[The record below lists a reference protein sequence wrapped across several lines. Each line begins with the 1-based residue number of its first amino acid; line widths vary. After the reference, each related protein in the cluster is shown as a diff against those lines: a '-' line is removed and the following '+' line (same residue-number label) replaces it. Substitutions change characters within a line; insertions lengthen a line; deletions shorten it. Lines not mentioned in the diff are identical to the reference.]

1 MKKLLVVALA
11 SIAFSA
17 SAAAQTVEAG
27 YPTGSL
33 AVAAI
38 ERGDWTTAER
48 LLNEDRG
55 IAADNPLRL
64 LNLGQVYMATGRPSQ
79 AIAAWRQALADPHP
93 AEVTTLGG
101 RTVTTQ
107 QLAQEA
113 LDHYEQALSTA
124 AR

>member
-1 MKKLLVVALA
+1 MRMHFVLGLLALSA
-11 SIAFSA
+11 A
-17 SAAAQTVEAG
+17 SAVSAQTVEEG
-27 YPTGSL
+27 YPVGSL

-48 LLNEDRG
+48 LLSDNRG
-55 IAADNPLRL
+55 VEADNPARL

-79 AIAAWRQALADPHP
+79 ALATWREALADPHP
-93 AEVTTLGG
+93 TEVTTLGG
-101 RTVTTQ
+101 RTMTTS

-113 LDHYEQALSTA
+113 IDHYERALSTA